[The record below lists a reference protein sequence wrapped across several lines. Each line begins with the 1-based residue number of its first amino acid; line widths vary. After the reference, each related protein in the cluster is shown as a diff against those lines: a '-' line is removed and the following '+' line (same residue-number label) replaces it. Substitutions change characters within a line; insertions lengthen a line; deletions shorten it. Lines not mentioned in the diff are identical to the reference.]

1 MRKFEKENEQAG
13 GGCCYGVT
21 GGTDFSGTAK
31 AAFGMLGALFLSGVS
46 ENALAQCVATTDCA
60 TLGYTESSCPDGGV
74 KCPFGDKWACLSG
87 SSGGVPSAKCEIG
100 WILYSD
106 KSCSSTENY
115 DIRKTPIGVV
125 VYTYPDG
132 GGIAMALETV
142 SGKGF
147 ETQKCFEC
155 LDCGPIYDGPYCDT
169 EVLSLS
175 ECLALYSKDFSQ
187 MRTSSAED
195 AAQDFDSCGNTKILA
210 ENGYNISGVTQYA
223 TEGTSAGDWCLPAA
237 GVMKMIVD
245 NYGIWNETFNLLGKS
260 LLNTSYDTYTTL
272 LSSTP
277 SSGMAETTNFYH
289 CPPGYDFATW
299 SGVAYTGSSYQPVF
313 SFGFRLANSVDSM
326 SGSGVDVNPQL
337 LPVLEF

>member
-21 GGTDFSGTAK
+21 GGAK

-46 ENALAQCVATTDCA
+46 GNALAQCVATTDCA

-87 SSGGVPSAKCEIG
+87 SSDGAPSAKCEIG

-132 GGIAMALETV
+132 GGIAMALETLGG
-142 SGKGF
+142 SGFFVK
-147 ETQKCFEC
+147 KCC
-155 LDCGPIYDGPYCDT
+155 SSLGGGYPGS
-169 EVLSLS
+169 VLP
-175 ECLALYSKDFSQ
+175 EEQCLAEKYTEDFASLVIP
-187 MRTSSAED
+187 D
-195 AAQDFDSCGNTKILA
+195 ATEAARDFDSCGNTKILA

-237 GVMKMIVD
+237 GVMKIMLD
-245 NYGIWNETFNLLGKS
+245 NLDILNSTQTFLKGSVISDSVYGSHSW
-260 LLNTSYDTYTTL
+260 
-272 LSSTP
+272 LSSTFSFYTGLS
-277 SSGMAETTNFYH
+277 SSGGCNSLDY
-289 CPPGYDFATW
+289 YSW
-299 SGVAYTGSSYQPVF
+299 GVYTTGSGAGIGLGSKI
-313 SFGFRLANSVDSM
+313 SSNRTDSS
-326 SGSGVDVNPQL
+326 SGSNVL
-337 LPVLEF
+337 YFMPVLEF